1 MKKIIALGAC
11 LALAGSVLAAT
22 PKAGPVGTVDH
33 HHHHHG
39 HRHWC
44 PPPPPPPHHHCHGW
58 GWCPPPPPPPRVVY
72 VYR

>member
-1 MKKIIALGAC
+1 MKKLIALGAC
-11 LALAGSVLAAT
+11 IALAGSVLAAT
-22 PKAGPVGTVDH
+22 PKAGPVETVN

-44 PPPPPPPHHHCHGW
+44 PPPPPPPHHHRHNW

>member
-33 HHHHHG
+33 HHHHG

-44 PPPPPPPHHHCHGW
+44 PPPPPPPHHHCHNW

-72 VYR
+72 IYR

>member
-33 HHHHHG
+33 HHHHG

-44 PPPPPPPHHHCHGW
+44 PPPPPPPHHHCHNW

>member
-33 HHHHHG
+33 HHHHG

-44 PPPPPPPHHHCHGW
+44 PPPPPPPHHHCHNW
-58 GWCPPPPPPPRVVY
+58 GWCPPPPRVVY